1 MSKRK
6 LSMPDIEINDDFNTV
21 FDLVENQN
29 INLFLTGNAGT
40 GKSTFLQ
47 YLKSH
52 SSKNIAVVSPTG
64 KAALACGGQTIHSFF
79 KFPHKLLMDD
89 QVKRHRDTRKF
100 EELDLLIIDE
110 ISMVRADLMD
120 AIDLS
125 LQLNRNNRD
134 PFGGVQVLLI
144 GDLGQLPPVVKD
156 KELQDYFENI
166 YEVPYF
172 FAAQV
177 FDEVE
182 VFIYNF
188 EKIYRQQDRQFID
201 LLNSIRM
208 GSVSEELIN
217 TINKRVMRANRK
229 WGLNG
234 LITLTTTNNDAYN
247 INRSQLEKL
256 KTKEHTFSASIIGK
270 FPEGS
275 FPTDRELKLKVG
287 AQIMMLVNDPK
298 KRWVNGTM
306 AKLKKIT
313 DDELTVEID
322 GLAYP
327 VQRYEWNNI
336 EYTVDRRTG
345 EYADKVVGTFE
356 QFPVALAYATT
367 IHKSQGMTLEKV
379 IINLGNGSFSHG
391 QTYVALS
398 RCRTLDGIFLNVPLT
413 CKDIIFDFHVDD
425 VYSKFHLYTKEQS
438 CTSPSEK
445 A

>member
-1 MSKRK
+1 
-6 LSMPDIEINDDFNTV
+6 MPDIEINDDFNTV

-29 INLFLTGNAGT
+29 MNLFLTGNAGT
-40 GKSTFLQ
+40 GKSTFLH

-52 SSKNIAVVSPTG
+52 SSKNIAVVAPTG

-125 LQLNRNNRD
+125 LQLNRGSRD

-144 GDLGQLPPVVKD
+144 GDLGQLPPIVKD
-156 KELQDYFENI
+156 KELQDYFETI

-177 FDEVE
+177 FDEIE
-182 VFIYNF
+182 VLIYDF
-188 EKIYRQQDRQFID
+188 EKIYRQQDLEFIE
-201 LLNSIRM
+201 LLNRIRTGSI
-208 GSVSEELIN
+208 SDALLK
-217 TINKRVMRANRK
+217 TINKRVINKNRK
-229 WGLNG
+229 WGLSG
-234 LITLTTTNNDAYN
+234 VITLTTTNNDAYN
-247 INRSQLEKL
+247 INQVHLEKL
-256 KTKEHTFSASIIGK
+256 KTKERTFTARIIGK

-275 FPTDRELKLKVG
+275 FPTERDLKLKVG

-298 KRWVNGTM
+298 KRWVNGTI

-313 DDELTVEID
+313 DDELTVKIN
-322 GLAYP
+322 GLTYP
-327 VQRYEWNNI
+327 VQRYGWNNI
-336 EYTVDRRTG
+336 EYTVNRKTG
-345 EYADKVVGTFE
+345 EYADDVVGVFY

-398 RCRTLDGIFLNVPLT
+398 RCRSLDGIFLKVPLT

-425 VYSKFHLYTKEQS
+425 VYSKFHLYTKEHT
-438 CTSPSEK
+438 CTLPSEK